1 MSLSLRKP
9 QPILWI
15 TPIVLLLIA
24 AKPQT
29 QKIVAQ
35 GTAATQ
41 KAVVQGTAA
50 TQKAVIQAAQEV
62 KQQVIDIWEGDENS
76 LVAEAV
82 GRAEGTRGSNGSK
95 NQAYQG
101 HTDPGNGVHNLG
113 TFSYQGCPD
122 GCAPEEADRRQ
133 LARLLKQAE
142 VIYKQAGRK
151 DNLNLVEIIN
161 GLDLANQSPL
171 AALDAKGF
179 AGQLALS
186 KKKGLKGYEAIL
198 DARVNSFRGSSGA
211 FEAPGLGNT
220 LADVRYDQGRRM
232 DRIDDTIAAKK
243 LTGKE
248 QVK

>member
-9 QPILWI
+9 QPILWLA
-15 TPIVLLLIA
+15 PVVLLLVTA
-24 AKPQT
+24 EPQT
-29 QKIVAQ
+29 QKVVAQ
-35 GTAATQ
+35 GATATQ
-41 KAVVQGTAA
+41 KAVA
-50 TQKAVIQAAQEV
+50 KAAQDV
-62 KQQVIDIWEGDENS
+62 QQGFVDIWEGGANC
-76 LVAEAV
+76 LVAIAV
-82 GRAEGTRGSNGSK
+82 GSAEGTRRPDGGK
-95 NQAYQG
+95 NSAYQG
-101 HTDPGNGVHNLG
+101 HPDPGNGVHNLG
-113 TFSYQGCPD
+113 SFSYQHCPG

-133 LARLLKQAE
+133 LATLIRQAE